1 MICCPSASGAFRP
14 ITETRPALATCAPVD
29 TTGYNKESRLTRW
42 QSYGCWSIMSVVR
55 SSCRLSVAGEHLKGR
70 EIGERDAHRFG
81 HINAIGDRHQ
91 ETRGADRVLSV
102 AANHAEIRDQF
113 TLAPRTYTGD
123 RLIDDT
129 HEFVSWRE
137 RQRSLE
143 VGV

>member
-1 MICCPSASGAFRP
+1 M
-14 ITETRPALATCAPVD
+14 
-29 TTGYNKESRLTRW
+29 
-42 QSYGCWSIMSVVR
+42 
-55 SSCRLSVAGEHLKGR
+55 SVAGEHLKGR

-113 TLAPRTYTGD
+113 TLARRNYAGA

-129 HEFVSWRE
+129 HEFVSWRD

-143 VGV
+143 VGVAATSNEAIGETGASGENLNSDLAGAGFGDGRLFRQF